1 MSLSSSKPLF
11 TIRVVVAE
19 TGLHP
24 QTIRSYESKGL
35 VEPARTDGGTR
46 MYSQMDVDR
55 LLEIAELSSQGVG
68 IAGIAKILEL
78 EHRISELEVELAETK
93 RDRDAAI
100 AAVEASKPEPLA
112 IILRPSRELRVR

>member
-1 MSLSSSKPLF
+1 MPLNPSKPLF

-46 MYSQMDVDR
+46 MYSQFDVDR
-55 LLEIAELSSQGVG
+55 LLEIAELSSKGVG
-68 IAGIAKILEL
+68 IAGIARILEL
-78 EHRISELEVELAETK
+78 EDENEALKEAL
-93 RDRDAAI
+93 DAANKARDEAI
-100 AAVEASKPEPLA
+100 ARAEALKPEPLA
-112 IILRPSRELRVR
+112 IVVRSSFTGR